1 MDAATIAAAALAI
14 VVDESREAAMRELLS
29 NYGTMDIFWFDGL
42 GKKAEEY
49 DGEAVNKMIR
59 ELQPRI
65 IINNRNGLPEDH
77 DTPEQRIKMARL
89 ACLVAAGVLLTFAVV
104 GKWIFQ
110 YLGITLPA
118 FQMAASLVLLL
129 VALDMIR
136 AQRSRVQETS
146 EETIAGTEKE
156 DIAITP
162 LAIPMLAGPG
172 AISTAVLLHN
182 QAKGWEQ
189 NVALYLCILAVCVAS
204 YYILRLSAKGV
215 QWLSPIAL
223 KITIRV
229 MGLLLAALAF
239 QFLINAVNALRAAP
253 AAP

>member
-1 MDAATIAAAALAI
+1 MCPVARNPFDIPPSPFDLPPVTLLAFTIMAFSSMFVIVDPIASIPAFLAMTA
-14 VVDESREAAMRELLS
+14 R
-29 NYGTMDIFWFDGL
+29 
-42 GKKAEEY
+42 
-49 DGEAVNKMIR
+49 
-59 ELQPRI
+59 
-65 IINNRNGLPEDH
+65 

-136 AQRSRVQETS
+136 AQRSRVQETT

-182 QAKGWEQ
+182 QARGWEQ
-189 NVALYLCILAVCVAS
+189 NIALYLCIVAVCAAS
-204 YYILRLSAKGV
+204 YHILRVSSKGV

-239 QFLINAVNALRAAP
+239 QFLINAVNELRKAN
-253 AAP
+253 

>member
-1 MDAATIAAAALAI
+1 MDNRPAPTDHSPVSLLAFTVMAFSSLFVIVDPIATIPAFLAMTAR
-14 VVDESREAAMRELLS
+14 DA
-29 NYGTMDIFWFDGL
+29 
-42 GKKAEEY
+42 
-49 DGEAVNKMIR
+49 
-59 ELQPRI
+59 
-65 IINNRNGLPEDH
+65 
-77 DTPEQRIKMARL
+77 PEQRIRMARL
-89 ACLVAAGVLLTFAVV
+89 ASLVAAGVLLTFAVV

-136 AQRSRVQETS
+136 AQRSRVQETT
-146 EETIAGTEKE
+146 EETTAGSEKE

-182 QAKGWEQ
+182 QARGWEQ
-189 NVALYLCILAVCVAS
+189 NAALYGCIIAVCAAS
-204 YYILRLSAKGV
+204 YFILRLSAHGAR
-215 QWLSPIAL
+215 WLSPIAL
-223 KITIRV
+223 RITTRI

-239 QFLINAVNALRAAP
+239 QFLINAVSELRKGG
-253 AAP
+253 

>member
-1 MDAATIAAAALAI
+1 VSLLAFTFMAFSSLFVIVDPIATIPAFLAMTA
-14 VVDESREAAMRELLS
+14 R
-29 NYGTMDIFWFDGL
+29 
-42 GKKAEEY
+42 
-49 DGEAVNKMIR
+49 
-59 ELQPRI
+59 
-65 IINNRNGLPEDH
+65 
-77 DTPEQRIKMARL
+77 DTPEQRIRMARL
-89 ACLVAAGVLLTFAVV
+89 ASIVAAGVLLTFAVV

-136 AQRSRVQETS
+136 AQRSRVQETA
-146 EETIAGTEKE
+146 EETTAGTEKE

-182 QAKGWEQ
+182 QAAGWEQ
-189 NVALYLCILAVCVAS
+189 NVALYFCIVAVCAAS
-204 YYILRLSAKGV
+204 YVILRLSARGAR
-215 QWLSPIAL
+215 WLSPIAL
-223 KITIRV
+223 RITTRI

-239 QFLINAVNALRAAP
+239 QFLINAVNEVRKGG
-253 AAP
+253 